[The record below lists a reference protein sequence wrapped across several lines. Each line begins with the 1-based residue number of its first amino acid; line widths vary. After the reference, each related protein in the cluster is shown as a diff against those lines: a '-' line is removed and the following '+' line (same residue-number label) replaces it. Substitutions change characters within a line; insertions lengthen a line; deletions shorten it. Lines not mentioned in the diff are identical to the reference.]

1 MQKRLISLLL
11 ATMSVSAYAYDYSS
25 YSAAYSN
32 SDYRE
37 ALNMGL
43 KFFGGQRCGDSHN
56 WMLVN
61 NSELQKNNEVSCH
74 TQDGK
79 GSVNGGGNGNYDLT
93 GGWHDCGDHIKVG
106 TTMGYAAVSLLIAY
120 DVWPEAF
127 QDNYD
132 EAYGEPNQIPDVLDE
147 VKYATDYFIKCFP
160 NDNTFVYYVGFEGD
174 HNVWKT
180 SARQSKDKVENGGDP
195 RPVWTASDKGG
206 PQAANYASAL
216 ALMSLNYPDQSY
228 KELCKTY
235 AIKAYNFA
243 KKNKSAHASIPIF
256 YSNPN
261 QEWTDEL
268 ALAAILLYRLTGET
282 QYKTEALSYLSGK
295 WESNSPLAWD
305 TMSDFAYYYIVKDD
319 PTANNGQGGTYL
331 SFLEKNVY
339 KLHIQD
345 PQEPRSDNS
354 SCTSNG
360 FPYYSS
366 KWGSNKLALGG
377 AVAAALYAKL
387 VEDGVVT
394 STKEIKKAKNFT
406 LRIIDYVLGKNEF
419 NHTFLHGFKGDMTH
433 RIHHR
438 NAMGRNDNP
447 PTETKNSS
455 EYMFAS
461 GGLIGGPS
469 GYGQFSN
476 IIEGGNSFQET
487 EGGCD
492 YNAPFV
498 AAMASLVAEKDP
510 VEFVDAPT
518 SLSDHS
524 YMVYPTL
531 FDDYFIIDMIEHAY
545 ENEVIA
551 QIYTIDGQLIDTYDL
566 KDKMSTI
573 IRTSNYAAGFY
584 IVKITADG
592 KSVSY
597 KLVKK

>member
-1 MQKRLISLLL
+1 MQKRLIPLLL

-147 VKYATDYFIKCFP
+147 VKYATNYFIKCFP

-345 PQEPRSDNS
+345 PQEGQSNNS

-518 SLSDHS
+518 TLSDHS

-545 ENEVIA
+545 EKEVIA
-551 QIYTIDGQLIDTYDL
+551 QIYTIDGQLIDAYDL

-597 KLVKK
+597 KMVKK

>member
-1 MQKRLISLLL
+1 
-11 ATMSVSAYAYDYSS
+11 
-25 YSAAYSN
+25 
-32 SDYRE
+32 
-37 ALNMGL
+37 
-43 KFFGGQRCGDSHN
+43 
-56 WMLVN
+56 
-61 NSELQKNNEVSCH
+61 
-74 TQDGK
+74 
-79 GSVNGGGNGNYDLT
+79 
-93 GGWHDCGDHIKVG
+93 
-106 TTMGYAAVSLLIAY
+106 
-120 DVWPEAF
+120 
-127 QDNYD
+127 
-132 EAYGEPNQIPDVLDE
+132 
-147 VKYATDYFIKCFP
+147 
-160 NDNTFVYYVGFEGD
+160 
-174 HNVWKT
+174 
-180 SARQSKDKVENGGDP
+180 
-195 RPVWTASDKGG
+195 
-206 PQAANYASAL
+206 
-216 ALMSLNYPDQSY
+216 
-228 KELCKTY
+228 
-235 AIKAYNFA
+235 
-243 KKNKSAHASIPIF
+243 
-256 YSNPN
+256 
-261 QEWTDEL
+261 
-268 ALAAILLYRLTGET
+268 
-282 QYKTEALSYLSGK
+282 
-295 WESNSPLAWD
+295 
-305 TMSDFAYYYIVKDD
+305 
-319 PTANNGQGGTYL
+319 
-331 SFLEKNVY
+331 
-339 KLHIQD
+339 
-345 PQEPRSDNS
+345 
-354 SCTSNG
+354 
-360 FPYYSS
+360 
-366 KWGSNKLALGG
+366 
-377 AVAAALYAKL
+377 
-387 VEDGVVT
+387 
-394 STKEIKKAKNFT
+394 
-406 LRIIDYVLGKNEF
+406 
-419 NHTFLHGFKGDMTH
+419 MTH

>member
-1 MQKRLISLLL
+1 MQKRLIPLLL

-518 SLSDHS
+518 TLSDHS

-545 ENEVIA
+545 EKEVIA

>member
-1 MQKRLISLLL
+1 MQKRLIPLLL